1 MKAKILPG
9 GIINEGGNSTGN
21 KTGLWASRH
30 AEVDQKKCI
39 KCHTCVAYCPE
50 GCIEIEE
57 DGKNVKVNPDFCKG
71 CMVCAV
77 ECPVLAITMKTKQ
90 YNK

>member
-1 MKAKILPG
+1 MVSKNTKILPG
-9 GIINEGGNSTGN
+9 GVITKGGNSIEN

-39 KCHTCVAYCPE
+39 KCHQCVTYCPE
-50 GCIEIEE
+50 GCIGIEA
-57 DGKNVKVNPDFCKG
+57 DGKNVQVNPDYCKG

-77 ECPVLAITMKTKQ
+77 ECTVGAIKVKA
-90 YNK
+90 K

>member
-9 GIINEGGNSTGN
+9 GVITEGGNSVEN

-50 GCIEIEE
+50 GCIDIEE
-57 DGKNVKVNPDFCKG
+57 DGKNVGVNADYCKG
-71 CMVCAV
+71 CMACAV
-77 ECPVLAITMKTKQ
+77 ECPVAAITMKTKQ
-90 YNK
+90 